1 MTTPRLILASS
12 SPYRRQ
18 LLEKL
23 RLPFETF
30 SPDIDETA
38 LPYETPEA
46 MVTRLAELKARAAG
60 NQHSDALIIGSD
72 QVAVLN
78 GNIIGKPGNHE
89 TATRQLKAASGKRIV
104 FYTGLCLLNSATGRT
119 QIETIPYTVVFRP
132 LSEQQIENYLRKEQP
147 YNCAGSFKS
156 EGLGIVLF
164 ERFEGEDPNILI
176 GLPLI
181 RLVEMLNQ
189 EGTAVV

>member
-1 MTTPRLILASS
+1 LTTPRLILASS

-164 ERFEGEDPNILI
+164 ERF
-176 GLPLI
+176 
-181 RLVEMLNQ
+181 
-189 EGTAVV
+189 